1 MNSENLQGILIKWN
15 KPLAER
21 DYNNLQEGDFTVLN
35 HNKQCPVTDGSQVI
49 FSGLPEADLYEWLM
63 RKEGERLQGY
73 DYRLFV
79 ENQIQRPTNT
89 KDTVFTNYNIWAT
102 EYAVIR
108 RSDDEI
114 IAAIRQTENEAN
126 LSIQSESE
134 KAKMSM
140 LVPAVNDKV
149 SQGLTLNDAE
159 QAVRTRML
167 EIAEKAFRNAAN
179 AELLIN
185 VVKAGGTPNL
195 DSGWEYDN
203 ITPQGFPFTA

>member
-21 DYNNLQEGDFTVLN
+21 DYNNLQEGDFTILN
-35 HNKQCPVTDGSQVI
+35 HNKPCPVTDGSPVV
-49 FSGLPEADLYEWLM
+49 FSGLPDADMYEWLM
-63 RKEGERLQGY
+63 RKESQRLEGY
-73 DYRLFV
+73 DYRLFI
-79 ENQIQRPTNT
+79 ENQIQCPTNT
-89 KDTVFTNYNIWAT
+89 KDDVFVNYSIWKT
-102 EYAVIR
+102 EYSVIR
-108 RSDDEI
+108 RTDDEI

-167 EIAEKAFRNAAN
+167 EIADKAFRNAAN

-185 VVKAGGTPNL
+185 TVKVAGTPNL

>member
-15 KPLAER
+15 KPLSER

-35 HNKQCPVTDGSQVI
+35 HNKLCPVTDGSSVV
-49 FSGLPEADLYEWLM
+49 FSGLTEADLYEWLM
-63 RKEGERLQGY
+63 RKEDERLQGY

-89 KDTVFTNYNIWAT
+89 KDAVFTNYNIWVT

-185 VVKAGGTPNL
+185 AVKGGGTPNL
-195 DSGWEYDN
+195 DSGWEFDN
-203 ITPQGFPFTA
+203 TGGKVCTH